1 MYKCVPTQGVSV
13 WLTGLIVVSI
23 HKVAA
28 APYHYQLFT
37 ASEDIVKNYL
47 STGSWTAPTQALGC
61 CWFGGH

>member
-37 ASEDIVKNYL
+37 ASEDIVKNY
-47 STGSWTAPTQALGC
+47 
-61 CWFGGH
+61 F